1 MAGQIVHFEIPA
13 GSTAAARE
21 FWGSLFGWQFEAGWY
36 AVAHFTAGLNEGAW
50 EVDAGQISHR
60 FLLVGAGGGYTLDW
74 GEGRWALSL
83 GGSVSLLRSS
93 YETVPS
99 NVNRADEALS
109 DHQWGA
115 FPSVDASLAWFVHP
129 HFGVG
134 AGGLL
139 GAAFAELRLPTR
151 ARALPESAS
160 ADTESASAYARP
172 GGLVSMGA
180 WVAW

>member
-1 MAGQIVHFEIPA
+1 
-13 GSTAAARE
+13 
-21 FWGSLFGWQFEAGWY
+21 
-36 AVAHFTAGLNEGAW
+36 VAHFTAGLNEGAW